1 MKLLTINSRGFDS
14 AKEKLIF
21 DSFFDVCF
29 IQEVQISDPV
39 FFQSLSRRWSGHLF
53 WSPAIG
59 RQGGVITLLSDNFNC
74 NVLSWRRDS
83 SGRVITLLLDF
94 NGVKCNLI
102 NIYAPT
108 NLTDRKTFFENIH
121 HFFLPDD
128 FTILGGDFNCY
139 ERDLDKFGGNVS
151 LAQYLTDFRS
161 SLHFIDAWRKLHPR
175 SRDVSWFN
183 SNFSVGSR
191 LDKFFVSRNL
201 RNNIISSSIF
211 PCCLS
216 DHDFVNLHV
225 RFDNIIHRGPG
236 LWKFNS
242 SLLQDSAFCDL
253 VKSRIVDLSSVADL
267 FSDIKDWWEFF
278 RSSLPAEIIA
288 FSKDKRRR
296 SSRERVLITNRLI
309 VLKQRL
315 ASGEDNLSFE
325 ISLLESDLKT
335 LTLNDLEGCKIR
347 SRVRWLEEGE
357 KPTRFFLHLE
367 RERIDRNSVS
377 SILNSNG
384 DEVFARA
391 EIERAHVDFYTTL
404 FSEEPIN
411 HECKQRCLASIL
423 NVLSCEQ
430 QDSCEGFLTLDELS
444 FSVRSLNLG
453 KLPGSDGFSTE
464 FYLFFWDLLAPLL
477 LRVANS
483 CYRGG
488 ELVNSMKGS
497 VTRLIYKKRGDIK
510 DLKNWRPISLL
521 NVDYKIVSKAITVRL
536 SKVLEHVVGPAQTCS
551 VPGRSILANTF
562 LLQDTLDYIER
573 TNEPAILL
581 SLDQEKAFDRV
592 DRSFLLELLPSL
604 GFGPSFCR
612 WVTTLYS
619 GANMRI
625 ILNDW
630 LTPQIPLERGVRQ
643 GDPLSPLLYVLC
655 VEILANLIRTCPQ
668 IEGFL
673 LPGSSG
679 CQAKVRLYADDTT
692 TILKDFRSLTRLFD
706 CVSIYERGTGAKLN
720 KSKTEAMWLGAWK
733 SHTDEPLGLTWVH
746 KMKILGI
753 VFGSIPTLAG
763 LAGTLDSPGDSSFF
777 LCKYFVGRRLSSL
790 RPCWFFLRDNCA

>member
-1 MKLLTINSRGFDS
+1 M
-14 AKEKLIF
+14 
-21 DSFFDVCF
+21 
-29 IQEVQISDPV
+29 
-39 FFQSLSRRWSGHLF
+39 
-53 WSPAIG
+53 
-59 RQGGVITLLSDNFNC
+59 
-74 NVLSWRRDS
+74 
-83 SGRVITLLLDF
+83 
-94 NGVKCNLI
+94 
-102 NIYAPT
+102 
-108 NLTDRKTFFENIH
+108 
-121 HFFLPDD
+121 
-128 FTILGGDFNCY
+128 
-139 ERDLDKFGGNVS
+139 
-151 LAQYLTDFRS
+151 
-161 SLHFIDAWRKLHPR
+161 
-175 SRDVSWFN
+175 
-183 SNFSVGSR
+183 
-191 LDKFFVSRNL
+191 
-201 RNNIISSSIF
+201 
-211 PCCLS
+211 
-216 DHDFVNLHV
+216 
-225 RFDNIIHRGPG
+225 
-236 LWKFNS
+236 
-242 SLLQDSAFCDL
+242 
-253 VKSRIVDLSSVADL
+253 
-267 FSDIKDWWEFF
+267 
-278 RSSLPAEIIA
+278 
-288 FSKDKRRR
+288 
-296 SSRERVLITNRLI
+296 
-309 VLKQRL
+309 
-315 ASGEDNLSFE
+315 
-325 ISLLESDLKT
+325 
-335 LTLNDLEGCKIR
+335 
-347 SRVRWLEEGE
+347 
-357 KPTRFFLHLE
+357 
-367 RERIDRNSVS
+367 
-377 SILNSNG
+377 
-384 DEVFARA
+384 
-391 EIERAHVDFYTTL
+391 
-404 FSEEPIN
+404 
-411 HECKQRCLASIL
+411 
-423 NVLSCEQ
+423 
-430 QDSCEGFLTLDELS
+430 
-444 FSVRSLNLG
+444 
-453 KLPGSDGFSTE
+453 
-464 FYLFFWDLLAPLL
+464 
-477 LRVANS
+477 ANS

-592 DRSFLLELLPSL
+592 NRSFLLELLPSL
-604 GFGPSFCR
+604 GFGPSFCHS
-612 WVTTLYS
+612 VTTLYS

-763 LAGTLDSPGDSSFF
+763 LAGTLDSPRDSSFF